1 MRIIEPLY
9 SEPNDESAIFTKN
22 ELVSVLMVYTTF
34 AFFEYF
40 AIYHYF
46 RWVESLICW
55 NLDMFLEHIFY
66 TRTKLFFSLSK
77 FQGSF

>member
-34 AFFEYF
+34 AFFE
-40 AIYHYF
+40 
-46 RWVESLICW
+46 
-55 NLDMFLEHIFY
+55 
-66 TRTKLFFSLSK
+66 
-77 FQGSF
+77 